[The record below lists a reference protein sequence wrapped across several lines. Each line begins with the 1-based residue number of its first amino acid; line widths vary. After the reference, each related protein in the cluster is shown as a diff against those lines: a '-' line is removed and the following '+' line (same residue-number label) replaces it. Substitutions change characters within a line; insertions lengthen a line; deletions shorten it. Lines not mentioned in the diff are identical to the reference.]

1 VGTVPMGVVE
11 WSMMAWRH
19 SLRLPPV
26 ERSMR
31 VSAPY
36 FWAQLSFSTSSWVP
50 EETGEAPML
59 ALILVVTIRPMA
71 MGSRRLGAWRPLEW
85 LGSLMK
91 WVRWETVWL
100 TQRLAASLRAPGW
113 PSFLI

>member
-1 VGTVPMGVVE
+1 MGTVPMGMVE
-11 WSMMAWRH
+11 LSMMAWRH

-59 ALILVVTIRPMA
+59 ALILVVTMRPMA
-71 MGSRRLGAWRPLEW
+71 MGSRRLGELAPLAW
-85 LGSLMK
+85 LGLLMK
-91 WVRWETVWL
+91 AVRWATVWL
-100 TQRLAASLRAPGW
+100 TQRLAASPRAPGW
-113 PSFLI
+113 PR